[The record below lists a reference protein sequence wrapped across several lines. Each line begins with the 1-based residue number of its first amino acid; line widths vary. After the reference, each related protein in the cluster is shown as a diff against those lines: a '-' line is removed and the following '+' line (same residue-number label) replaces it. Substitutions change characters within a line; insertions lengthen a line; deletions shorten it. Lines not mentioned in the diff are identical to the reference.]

1 MSNLY
6 KIFYKQRADS
16 DFNFKV
22 YVVANNKKEARDK
35 FEKSCLIDRS
45 TIDIASN
52 NVGYI
57 VSIEII
63 STDVIV

>member
-6 KIFYKQRADS
+6 KVFYKQRADS
-16 DFNFKV
+16 DFNFKT
-22 YVVANNKKEARDK
+22 YVVANNKKEVRDK
-35 FEKSCLIDRS
+35 FEKSCLINRS
-45 TIDIASN
+45 VADIASN

-63 STDVIV
+63 SNDVII